1 MRHIA
6 DMVQDKNPVTLPQS
20 ASVHEACCQ
29 MCARRVGAVLI
40 ADADRRLVG
49 IFTGRDAVARVLAE
63 GRDPRTTPLASVMTS
78 SPVTLTPDQSAIDAL
93 RVMQDGGFRHLPVV
107 KDGRIVSVISRGDF
121 RGLEVARLNE
131 ETDLWERI

>member
-1 MRHIA
+1 
-6 DMVQDKNPVTLPQS
+6 
-20 ASVHEACCQ
+20 
-29 MCARRVGAVLI
+29 MCSSDL
-40 ADADRRLVG
+40 
-49 IFTGRDAVARVLAE
+49 
-63 GRDPRTTPLASVMTS
+63 LASVMTS